1 MPNFTIDTTLP
12 KNIPLLFKQR
22 AYASPEVGLQAAK
35 DKDGNFQTYTYQQV
49 YKNVICFALALQKIG
64 VTKGQNIALISDNR
78 REWFI
83 TDLAIQCL
91 GSADVPRGCDSLGN
105 EIRFIISFA
114 DCKYGFF
121 ENARQLK
128 KVTEKIQDVPLLTTA
143 ILYDPLTDEEK
154 EYFTQFNNLKIHIFD
169 ELLKEGESI
178 YQQNPEEYTKKI
190 EDGME
195 LIEPEDNA
203 TIIFTSGTTGTPKGV
218 MLTHKNYTVQLSAIH
233 NFIYC
238 KKGEWWMTI
247 LPVWHS
253 FERIIQYIAILF
265 TAGLAY
271 SKPVAS
277 IMLADLAVIKPQWI
291 CGVPRLWEALA
302 NGINKAMA
310 KKGGIT
316 FKLFKFFVSV
326 GKKYSNAKNKV
337 FGLVCQIKKRN
348 RFLDALCGI
357 IPMILL
363 WPLHKLG
370 DILVYKKIREKFGG
384 RINLAI
390 SGGGALQK
398 DIDDFYR
405 AIGLRLLEG
414 YGLTETAPALSFRY
428 HKTPRPGCVGA
439 IFPTVELKIV
449 PEENGVATSTE
460 HLGPGKQG
468 LIYIR
473 SGQVMKGYYKRPDL
487 TEKII
492 DKDGWLNTGDLGL
505 LTYDNEIKITGRAK
519 DTIVLLGGENIE
531 PAIIEAEL
539 NTSPYIETSIVL
551 GQDQKYLSSLIVPSK
566 ENVIEY
572 ATENNLDTSDYEEL
586 LKSKEIIDLF
596 DSIIKEKD
604 STANGFRVC
613 EKIFRFALLPN
624 SFTVGEE
631 LSAKQE
637 MMRHK
642 IVEKYSQIISSLFEN

>member
-1 MPNFTIDTTLP
+1 
-12 KNIPLLFKQR
+12 
-22 AYASPEVGLQAAK
+22 
-35 DKDGNFQTYTYQQV
+35 
-49 YKNVICFALALQKIG
+49 
-64 VTKGQNIALISDNR
+64 
-78 REWFI
+78 
-83 TDLAIQCL
+83 
-91 GSADVPRGCDSLGN
+91 
-105 EIRFIISFA
+105 
-114 DCKYGFF
+114 
-121 ENARQLK
+121 
-128 KVTEKIQDVPLLTTA
+128 
-143 ILYDPLTDEEK
+143 
-154 EYFTQFNNLKIHIFD
+154 
-169 ELLKEGESI
+169 
-178 YQQNPEEYTKKI
+178 
-190 EDGME
+190 
-195 LIEPEDNA
+195 
-203 TIIFTSGTTGTPKGV
+203 
-218 MLTHKNYTVQLSAIH
+218 
-233 NFIYC
+233 
-238 KKGEWWMTI
+238 
-247 LPVWHS
+247 
-253 FERIIQYIAILF
+253 
-265 TAGLAY
+265 
-271 SKPVAS
+271 
-277 IMLADLAVIKPQWI
+277 
-291 CGVPRLWEALA
+291 
-302 NGINKAMA
+302 
-310 KKGGIT
+310 
-316 FKLFKFFVSV
+316 
-326 GKKYSNAKNKV
+326 
-337 FGLVCQIKKRN
+337 
-348 RFLDALCGI
+348 
-357 IPMILL
+357 MILL

-642 IVEKYSQIISSLFEN
+642 IVEKYSQIISTLFEN